1 MNDFQLSVQSRRRR
15 FAIR

>member
-1 MNDFQLSVQSRRRR
+1 MNDFQLSVQSRR